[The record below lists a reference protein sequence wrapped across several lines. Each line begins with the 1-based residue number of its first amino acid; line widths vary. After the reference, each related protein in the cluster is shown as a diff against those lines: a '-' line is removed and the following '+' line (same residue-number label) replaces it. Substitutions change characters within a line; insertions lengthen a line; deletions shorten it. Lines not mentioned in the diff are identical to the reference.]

1 MSSKKVFTNISA
13 NPVVL
18 SDGSSVQPGET
29 TTEAQYELAKG
40 SFWEQHGLLVSGEPK
55 LTDDAGVQLD
65 ELINEN
71 DRLTQALFAANA
83 KVQKLESDAKVHPDQ
98 LKDLQDKLTQE
109 QARSSKL
116 ESDYKAL
123 QAKK

>member
-1 MSSKKVFTNISA
+1 MSSKKVYTNISA

-18 SDGSSVQPGET
+18 SDGSSVQPGES

-40 SFWEQHGLLVSGEPK
+40 SFWEEHGLLVSGEPK
-55 LTDDAGVQLD
+55 LTDDGSRQVEELRTELNQLKED
-65 ELINEN
+65 
-71 DRLTQALFAANA
+71 LFKEQA
-83 KVQKLESDAKVHPDQ
+83 KVQQYDAQFKGQGDT